1 MLRIFRFF
9 LSPSFYFSFFW
20 NYDHSSTFQGKIASF
35 PEISLTA
42 CDACYSKELFLWR
55 HKRVSSKYD
64 EYLNHFYSHFFFLR
78 LNQKS
83 SQYFFS
89 FTENAY
95 EISVVAS
102 QQIIDNDFIPPLIMS
117 QCHDLRSSNDVYRVL
132 QVDDEGGQGI

>member
-1 MLRIFRFF
+1 
-9 LSPSFYFSFFW
+9 
-20 NYDHSSTFQGKIASF
+20 
-35 PEISLTA
+35 
-42 CDACYSKELFLWR
+42 
-55 HKRVSSKYD
+55 
-64 EYLNHFYSHFFFLR
+64 